1 MKKAIALI
9 LALVMVFALV
19 ACGGSKPA
27 EAPKAEE
34 PKTEAP
40 KAEEPKA
47 EEPKAEEPKAEEPKA
62 EEPAAKPQT
71 YDELLAAAKA
81 AGKEYKIGYLC
92 KRMTVQWMQDMDAA
106 FQKLSKEWGFKY
118 ELYDAQ
124 GDIETQMNQLDTM
137 LDQGFDGIVT
147 IIADQGMS
155 QAVVD
160 KALEKGVP
168 IIGESLKLIDDDGK
182 IVGTT
187 VELSSKLCGELC
199 ANWIYE
205 NYANIGFADIANDWS
220 KVGFIGITNSTQ
232 PNALERSDGAWD
244 AWKANVPDFPDANH
258 FVADVAADPGAGY
271 VDQAYNQ
278 VNARLAASP
287 EIEYWLIVAILED
300 FGQGAIRAIEDN
312 GKADKTILTSIGGEC
327 AKLEWAARE
336 ENGTLDTCCWYACA
350 YYEAMDCARVCIQ
363 GLYDYLINGTPYN
376 ELFPEWRVEGDNFSA
391 AKFAGNMVTPANY
404 KDFMTLD

>member
-34 PKTEAP
+34 PKAEAP

-62 EEPAAKPQT
+62 EEPAAAPHT

-147 IIADQGMS
+147 IVADQGMS
-155 QAVVD
+155 QTLVD
-160 KALEKGVP
+160 MALEKGVP
-168 IIGESLKLIDDDGK
+168 LIGESLKLIDDDGK

-187 VELSSKLCGELC
+187 VELSSFLCGELC
-199 ANWIYE
+199 ANWIFE

-232 PNALERSDGAWD
+232 PNALERSDGAWE

-278 VNARLAASP
+278 VNAQLAAHP

-300 FGQGAIRAIEDN
+300 FGQGAIRCIEDN
-312 GKADKTILTSIGGEC
+312 GLADKTILTSIGGEC

-336 ENGTLDTCCWYACA
+336 ENNTLDTCCWYACA

-363 GLYDYLINGTPYN
+363 GLYDYLLNGTPYN
-376 ELFPEWRVEGDNFSA
+376 ELFPEWKVAGDDFAA

-404 KDFMTLD
+404 KEYMSVD